1 MEQKELQQQ
10 VNSLNNS
17 YSFFNTYFSG
27 VEIVFFSASVSEDKE
42 VVVNK
47 PFIFVLEVLQQ
58 IFDSLYIIYDIDFH
72 FLLGCWEQISNP
84 CWKSSKSNHLI
95 MVTKLHHKILNVIWI
110 KIVCQKIGPY
120 RRICSVHI
128 IAFSQSWSLTF
139 LKSHNLTISQS
150 HTTHYY

>member
-1 MEQKELQQQ
+1 MFIRLLLKSQLMEQKELQQQ

-58 IFDSLYIIYDIDFH
+58 IFDIH
-72 FLLGCWEQISNP
+72 
-84 CWKSSKSNHLI
+84 
-95 MVTKLHHKILNVIWI
+95 
-110 KIVCQKIGPY
+110 
-120 RRICSVHI
+120 
-128 IAFSQSWSLTF
+128 
-139 LKSHNLTISQS
+139 
-150 HTTHYY
+150 